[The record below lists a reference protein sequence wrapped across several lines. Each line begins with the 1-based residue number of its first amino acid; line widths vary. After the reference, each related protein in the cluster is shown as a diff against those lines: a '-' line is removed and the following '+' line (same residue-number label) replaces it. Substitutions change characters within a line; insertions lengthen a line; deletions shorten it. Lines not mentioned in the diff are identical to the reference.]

1 MQKQPAQINLSFD
14 ANVRKH
20 VAIVPTGWSAKK
32 NEQQAIATIAEL
44 LNKDGTP
51 YVPGLEMSEFITVM
65 FNPDRNTKMKLLR
78 DKLKMDG
85 ADLDPTSE
93 AFLDLLSDEQ
103 QFRIFLGTIEDPK
116 TGKTLVEKKHRAN
129 RKKLL
134 QAAFSAKPEEAAAV
148 EAASTTS
155 GSDENPDADESE
167 VEPAPAAPAQVNP
180 KKSAAQK

>member
-1 MQKQPAQINLSFD
+1 MTKQPTQINLSFD

-20 VAIVPTGWSAKK
+20 VAIVPIGWSAKK
-32 NEQQAIATIAEL
+32 NEQQAVATIAEL

-51 YVPGLEMSEFITVM
+51 YSPSPEMSEFITVM
-65 FNPDRNTKMKLLR
+65 FNPDRNTKMKVLR
-78 DKLKMDG
+78 DKLKKEG

-103 QFRIFLGTIEDPK
+103 QFRIFLGTIQDPK

-134 QAAFSAKPEEAAAV
+134 QAAFSAKPEESEV
-148 EAASTTS
+148 DDVASTTPV
-155 GSDENPDADESE
+155 SDESSDADENESE
-167 VEPAPAAPAQVNP
+167 PAQVQP
-180 KKSAAQK
+180 PQGETKKSATRK

>member
-1 MQKQPAQINLSFD
+1 
-14 ANVRKH
+14 
-20 VAIVPTGWSAKK
+20 
-32 NEQQAIATIAEL
+32 
-44 LNKDGTP
+44 
-51 YVPGLEMSEFITVM
+51 M

-78 DKLKMDG
+78 DKLKKEG

-116 TGKTLVEKKHRAN
+116 TGKTLVEKRHRAN

-134 QAAFSAKPEEAAAV
+134 QAAFSAKPEEAAAAV
-148 EAASTTS
+148 ETASTTPV
-155 GSDENPDADESE
+155 SDENPDEDENE
-167 VEPAPAAPAQVNP
+167 AEPEPVAQAQVNP